1 MRVSKS
7 TLVMLLSVACAAPA
21 SAASCQSLA
30 SVALSDTAITV
41 AEPVAAGALR
51 LPAGRGPNAN
61 VNYKDL
67 PAFCRIAATLKPT
80 SDSDIKIEVWL
91 PDPAGTPGWNGK
103 FQAVGNGGWAGVI
116 SYRAMAD
123 ALRLGYATASTD
135 TGHVGGRGQFAL
147 GHPDRLIDFGW
158 RSEHEM
164 TVKAKALVAAFYGSA
179 PKYSYWNGCSTGGR
193 QGLKEAQKFPD
204 DYDGI
209 IAGAPANRTALALWI
224 AFAELKDPA
233 SYIPREKYPLIH
245 EAVLNACDAR
255 DGLKD
260 GLIEDP
266 TRCHFD
272 PKALLCKGAD
282 GPSCLTAAQAEAVRK
297 IYSPA
302 KNPRTGQV
310 LFPSLVPGSELGW
323 AVLGGGPEP
332 SQPILDQ
339 ARYVVY
345 KDPNWD
351 WKTFDFDEEVARF
364 DNPENLIMNG
374 TDPNLAPFFKHN
386 GKLLL
391 YHGWSDPNIT
401 PLTTIQYYKRVV
413 DTMGG
418 LAKTSNNIRL
428 FLEPGMGHCG
438 GGEGPNVFDKVGAL
452 EQWVEQGKAPDVMIA
467 SRITNGA
474 VERTRPLCPYPQI
487 AQYKGSGSIDD
498 AKNFVCREV
507 SK

>member
-1 MRVSKS
+1 MSKLTLLVS
-7 TLVMLLSVACAAPA
+7 LVMTGNSLMAAT
-21 SAASCQSLA
+21 CDSLA
-30 SVALSDTAITV
+30 SLALPNTTIAVVQTV
-41 AEPVAAGALR
+41 APGALT
-51 LPAGRGPNAN
+51 LPSGRGPNAADA
-61 VNYKDL
+61 YKDL
-67 PAFCRIAATLKPT
+67 PAFCRVTATLQP
-80 SDSDIKIEVWL
+80 SGDSDIKIEVWL
-91 PDPAGTPGWNGK
+91 PQNNWNEK

-116 SYRAMAD
+116 SYREMSE
-123 ALRLGYATASTD
+123 ALRRGYATASTD

-147 GHPDRLIDFGW
+147 GHPEKLIDFAW

-164 TVKAKALVAAFYGSA
+164 TVKAKAMVTAFYGKA

-233 SYIPREKYPLIH
+233 SYIPKEKYPLVH
-245 EAVLNACDAR
+245 SAVLQACDAH
-255 DGLKD
+255 DGVKD
-260 GLIEDP
+260 GLLEDP
-266 TRCHFD
+266 TSCHFD

-282 GPSCLTAAQAEAVRK
+282 SSSCLTAAQVDAVRK

-302 KNPRTGQV
+302 TNPRTGQV

-323 AVLGGGPEP
+323 GVLGAGPDP
-332 SQPILDQ
+332 SMPILDQ
-339 ARYVVY
+339 AQYVVY
-345 KDPNWD
+345 QDPNWN
-351 WKTFDFDEEVARF
+351 WRTFDFDKDVERF
-364 DNPENLIMNG
+364 NQPEYLVMNA
-374 TDPNLAPFFKHN
+374 TDPNLRSFFGHN

-401 PLTTIQYYKRVV
+401 PLTTIQYYKSVV

-418 LAKTSNNIRL
+418 TAQVSNNVRL

-438 GGEGPNVFDKVGAL
+438 GGEGPSVFDKVGAL
-452 EQWVEQGKAPDVMIA
+452 EQWVEKSKAPDTMIA
-467 SRITNGA
+467 SHLTNGA
-474 VERTRPLCPYPQI
+474 VDRTRPLCPYPQV
-487 AQYKGSGSIDD
+487 AQYTGKGSTDD

-507 SK
+507 GK